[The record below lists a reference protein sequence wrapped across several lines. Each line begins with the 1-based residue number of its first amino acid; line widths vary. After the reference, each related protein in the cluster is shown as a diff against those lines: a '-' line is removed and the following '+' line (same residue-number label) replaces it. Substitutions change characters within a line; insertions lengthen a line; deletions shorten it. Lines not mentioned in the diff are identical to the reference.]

1 VFHWLK
7 RTTRQLIF
15 SLLLLIAILF
25 STTRVLFYYADL
37 YKSEL
42 QTQLSAILETPVRIG
57 KISASMRGLH
67 PQLRLQDIS
76 LAAKSLAPQPALTVK
91 EIRLSLNLLDVWRK
105 PQWQLATSVSLVGL
119 RLTLLHRP
127 DGSVVIEGLKTSNG
141 EPSWLLQGN
150 HYTLL
155 QSDITWREQDRP
167 QQAIQ
172 FKQVDV
178 LLKNDLGNTHHQLHI
193 LSQTPNAITD
203 RLRVSIDFVGN
214 PFQPNTLTANFYA
227 QVNNLHF
234 ESLVKK
240 WLPEKWRLQARRS
253 DAELW
258 GTWQNAHLR
267 ELTGQLTS
275 RHVRIQRADQK
286 KLQFKRVASQFSWQ
300 NQANRWI
307 LAMDNLHLAL
317 QNQPD
322 SPMQWVIGSRD
333 KTAQHIAIKINQ
345 LDLSTLTTLGQFFAP
360 LASPGDAA
368 WLSALTVKGQLRASE
383 LFVDLATHH
392 YALRGQF
399 KHLFVSSL
407 TPALQLQNLSGVING
422 TDQQGTLY
430 LDTLQANFVAQNLFR
445 TPLKINRLQGK
456 LSWWQTDKNWQLG
469 SENLALDTPYAR
481 SNHQLKLIIPKNQQP
496 TFIDLN
502 TTFSGLAVNRAK
514 VYFPT
519 TLMRKGLVDYLDK
532 AFIAGQATNGK
543 MLLYGNLVDFP
554 FRQHQGVFQILFD
567 AHNVTMNYAPQWPLF
582 EQLEARVMFL
592 NDSVEIEVQRAMAR
606 RAMLYATKIRIPSF
620 HDSDYLLA
628 QGKVRALINDG
639 LDFLRYT
646 PLQLPLTALAE
657 QVTFAGT
664 TQVGLDLQI
673 ALTDNVQSKVL
684 GTATLNDAKLKVLA
698 VNLPITQVNG
708 DLKFTEQRFYS
719 DTLEA
724 EALGHPIT
732 AKISQNTEQTQ
743 IEVDGTVGIADLQQQ
758 FSLAN
763 QKVAQGLSPYQLTL
777 SLPVAEKAAA
787 QLQIQSTLQGIS
799 LNLPDGLAKTTA
811 EKREFALGFTLG
823 DEDFLPISLNY
834 ADRLKAA
841 IKWHKVDKKLVAGA
855 VLLGA
860 GSVEMPAN
868 TGLKVKFNQPSFT
881 PLAWLGLLDKTQSP
895 DTENPLLTE
904 LEIHTQQLL
913 WQEASLGAMDL
924 KLHHANEDWSGEINC
939 AAMTGRLQWLNNP
952 RNENKY
958 IIQLEQLDL
967 SSLLKF
973 KLPTKQAF
981 FTGTQLPL
989 MEISSDKVL
998 FNGVELGRFELSSQR
1013 FGTGVKFPKISL
1025 TARNRKLNLT
1035 GDWQLQNGK
1044 TQTRLSGQLSA
1055 ERFGSLLRKLELY
1068 KDFKE
1073 THAEIGLA
1081 LHWQGAPYQVS
1092 LAGLNGSVDVNL
1104 TDGRILS
1111 IEPGFGRVLGI
1122 LAMRQWIKRLQ
1133 LDFGDVY
1140 KEGLSFDSISGHF
1153 TVTNGKA
1160 VSHDLTVD
1168 AVAATINLIGEVDL
1182 GEQTLNQ
1189 EIAVIPKSSD
1199 AVPIAGIIV
1208 GNIATVVTQTLTGE
1222 YEDGYYLRSKYK
1234 VKGKWND
1241 LNVTSLYEQDG
1252 LLHKI
1257 GRGLTDFSWED
1268 EPK

>member
-1 VFHWLK
+1 
-7 RTTRQLIF
+7 
-15 SLLLLIAILF
+15 
-25 STTRVLFYYADL
+25 
-37 YKSEL
+37 
-42 QTQLSAILETPVRIG
+42 
-57 KISASMRGLH
+57 
-67 PQLRLQDIS
+67 
-76 LAAKSLAPQPALTVK
+76 
-91 EIRLSLNLLDVWRK
+91 
-105 PQWQLATSVSLVGL
+105 
-119 RLTLLHRP
+119 
-127 DGSVVIEGLKTSNG
+127 
-141 EPSWLLQGN
+141 
-150 HYTLL
+150 
-155 QSDITWREQDRP
+155 
-167 QQAIQ
+167 
-172 FKQVDV
+172 
-178 LLKNDLGNTHHQLHI
+178 
-193 LSQTPNAITD
+193 
-203 RLRVSIDFVGN
+203 
-214 PFQPNTLTANFYA
+214 
-227 QVNNLHF
+227 
-234 ESLVKK
+234 
-240 WLPEKWRLQARRS
+240 
-253 DAELW
+253 
-258 GTWQNAHLR
+258 
-267 ELTGQLTS
+267 
-275 RHVRIQRADQK
+275 
-286 KLQFKRVASQFSWQ
+286 
-300 NQANRWI
+300 
-307 LAMDNLHLAL
+307 
-317 QNQPD
+317 
-322 SPMQWVIGSRD
+322 
-333 KTAQHIAIKINQ
+333 
-345 LDLSTLTTLGQFFAP
+345 
-360 LASPGDAA
+360 
-368 WLSALTVKGQLRASE
+368 
-383 LFVDLATHH
+383 
-392 YALRGQF
+392 
-399 KHLFVSSL
+399 
-407 TPALQLQNLSGVING
+407 
-422 TDQQGTLY
+422 
-430 LDTLQANFVAQNLFR
+430 
-445 TPLKINRLQGK
+445 
-456 LSWWQTDKNWQLG
+456 
-469 SENLALDTPYAR
+469 
-481 SNHQLKLIIPKNQQP
+481 
-496 TFIDLN
+496 
-502 TTFSGLAVNRAK
+502 
-514 VYFPT
+514 
-519 TLMRKGLVDYLDK
+519 
-532 AFIAGQATNGK
+532 
-543 MLLYGNLVDFP
+543 
-554 FRQHQGVFQILFD
+554 
-567 AHNVTMNYAPQWPLF
+567 
-582 EQLEARVMFL
+582 
-592 NDSVEIEVQRAMAR
+592 
-606 RAMLYATKIRIPSF
+606 
-620 HDSDYLLA
+620 
-628 QGKVRALINDG
+628 
-639 LDFLRYT
+639 
-646 PLQLPLTALAE
+646 
-657 QVTFAGT
+657 
-664 TQVGLDLQI
+664 
-673 ALTDNVQSKVL
+673 
-684 GTATLNDAKLKVLA
+684 
-698 VNLPITQVNG
+698 
-708 DLKFTEQRFYS
+708 
-719 DTLEA
+719 
-724 EALGHPIT
+724 
-732 AKISQNTEQTQ
+732 
-743 IEVDGTVGIADLQQQ
+743 
-758 FSLAN
+758 
-763 QKVAQGLSPYQLTL
+763 
-777 SLPVAEKAAA
+777 
-787 QLQIQSTLQGIS
+787 LQIQSTLQGIS

-1234 VKGKWND
+1234 VKGEWND